1 MYNYTNKESEDYHMP
16 TDKPRITFTVD
27 EDLFDKITDYKYS
40 HRMKNQS
47 QAILSLIEKGM
58 NALHQDII
66 ATKDFNSFSI
76 LELDL
81 IKKYRALDKH
91 GKEIIDFLLE
101 KEYERSSLDRKQPD
115 EFGFTSE
122 EDLIVI
128 PNQYKKA
135 E

>member
-1 MYNYTNKESEDYHMP
+1 MP

-101 KEYERSSLDRKQPD
+101 KEYERSSSDRKQPD

-128 PNQYKKA
+128 PDDIAK
-135 E
+135 

>member
-1 MYNYTNKESEDYHMP
+1 M
-16 TDKPRITFTVD
+16 
-27 EDLFDKITDYKYS
+27 
-40 HRMKNQS
+40 
-47 QAILSLIEKGM
+47 
-58 NALHQDII
+58 
-66 ATKDFNSFSI
+66 
-76 LELDL
+76 

>member
-1 MYNYTNKESEDYHMP
+1 MP

-58 NALHQDII
+58 DALHQDII
-66 ATKDFNSFSI
+66 TTKDFNSFSI

-101 KEYERSSLDRKQPD
+101 KEYERSSSDRKQPD

-122 EDLIVI
+122 EDLIVM